1 MLSVISIHALREES
15 DLTVNRYSSGHV
27 ISIHALREE
36 SDTVMSFAPPDG
48 SRFQSTLSVRRAT
61 VRTLANW
68 RSTGISIHAL
78 REESDLAGKRT
89 EWLFA
94 ISIHALREESDR
106 PAQAYRLPSRLISI
120 HALREESDQRLHNVI
135 LNVIISIHA
144 LREESDKTL
153 RRSS

>member
-78 REESDLAGKRT
+78 REESDRRIRHATGTHSISIHALREESDLAGKRT

-94 ISIHALREESDR
+94 ISIHALREESD
-106 PAQAYRLPSRLISI
+106 
-120 HALREESDQRLHNVI
+120 LRIAS
-135 LNVIISIHA
+135 
-144 LREESDKTL
+144 TL
-153 RRSS
+153 LTCCAFQSTLSVRRATP